1 MRNVRGNTSVISH
14 RNPRR
19 ALNGNKPRQIADGVC
34 FIFCPTSGR
43 TLCMGFHPLFR
54 LNFRRRSGFLRRAL
68 APHQAKPGLFSGGVS
83 SIKGTSCNRVSPA
96 GIQDCVSRVIP
107 APGNPVS
114 TGSITS
120 RERRN
125 RLGHRAKGTLGK
137 SCSSRNLF
145 SRHQNPAPEKPQR
158 QPQTAAEILCEVAVH
173 QRPELKGPVGQ
184 FPFPRK
190 ALSGRLC
197 APRPIWI

>member
-1 MRNVRGNTSVISH
+1 MET
-14 RNPRR
+14 NPAR
-19 ALNGNKPRQIADGVC
+19 LLTGFVS
-34 FIFCPTSGR
+34 FFCPTSGR

-114 TGSITS
+114 TGSIAILKWRVRAFHHRAMGALGSSLRQSQSFLSASKPCARIGAGST
-120 RERRN
+120 RN
-125 RLGHRAKGTLGK
+125 RPRNTL
-137 SCSSRNLF
+137 
-145 SRHQNPAPEKPQR
+145 
-158 QPQTAAEILCEVAVH
+158 
-173 QRPELKGPVGQ
+173 
-184 FPFPRK
+184 
-190 ALSGRLC
+190 
-197 APRPIWI
+197 